1 MKPIQLIVAAALGL
15 VIGIAATW
23 FALHRSARPTTPAPQ
38 NSSAP
43 ADRKILYWYDPM
55 APAQH
60 FDKPGKSPNM
70 DMQLVPKYAG
80 DSADSTGVVAID
92 PREVQNLGVR
102 TARAER
108 GMLKATVRAT
118 GTVAFDERAVTVVQA
133 RVAGIVER
141 LDVRA
146 PLTAVEQGQMLLTLL
161 APEWTAAQEDYL
173 ALRRGRA
180 QGLDD
185 LRAAAR
191 QRLLLLGMSEAQI
204 HSIERGGSAQT
215 RIAVVAPRS
224 GVIGELSVREGAT
237 VMPGTPLL
245 RINGL
250 DTVWINAAIPETQSG
265 RVTPAAAVKAELP
278 AFPGRRFEGRIETLL
293 PDIDAATRTQ
303 VARIVLD
310 NPDHRLAPGM
320 FARVEIAAA
329 GNENASVLV
338 PTDAVIATGTR
349 NVVMVADGQ
358 GRFRAQEVR
367 VGDEANGRTQILD
380 GIADG
385 EIIVLSGQFL
395 IDSEASLA
403 GTLARLHGG
412 DAAGEPVAAANVP
425 AGGAAA
431 EEAVAPG
438 ALQRAD
444 GKVMR
449 IDGNRWT
456 IAMDAIPALQMGAMT
471 MTFTGPKRTP
481 GDDIRPGQRVNVAF
495 FRNAGGAFEI
505 DEVTLIAPA
514 RASPRPP
521 AGSTGGKP

>member
-1 MKPIQLIVAAALGL
+1 MKTVQLTVAAAVGL
-15 VIGIAATW
+15 MVGIAATW
-23 FALHRSARPTTPAPQ
+23 FTLHGATSPKAPAPQ
-38 NSSAP
+38 NSSTP
-43 ADRKILYWYDPM
+43 AEKKVLYWYDPM
-55 APAQH
+55 SPAQH

-70 DMQLVPKYAG
+70 DMQLVPKYAN
-80 DSADSTGVVAID
+80 DAADSTGVVDID

-102 TARAER
+102 TARAES
-108 GMLKATVRAT
+108 GSLKTTVRAT
-118 GTVAFDERAVTVVQA
+118 GSVAFDERAVTVVQA

-146 PLTAVEQGQMLLTLL
+146 PLTAVKQGEVLLTLL
-161 APEWTAAQEDYL
+161 APEWTAAQEEYL
-173 ALRRGRA
+173 ALRRGHA

-191 QRLLLLGMSEAQI
+191 QRLLLLGMSEAQVR
-204 HSIERGGSAQT
+204 SIEKDGRAQT
-215 RIAVVAPRS
+215 RIAVAAPRS

-250 DTVWINAAIPETQSG
+250 DTVWINAAIPETQIG
-265 RVTPAAAVKAELP
+265 RVTAAASVKAELP
-278 AFPGRRFEGRIETLL
+278 AFPGRRFDGRIETLL

-303 VARIVLD
+303 IARIVLD
-310 NPDHRLAPGM
+310 NPGHALAPGM
-320 FARVEIAAA
+320 FARVEIAA
-329 GNENASVLV
+329 GNESASVLV
-338 PTDAVIATGTR
+338 PSDAVIATGTR

-380 GIADG
+380 GISDG
-385 EIIVLSGQFL
+385 ETIVLSGQFL
-395 IDSEASLA
+395 IDSEASLT
-403 GTLARLHGG
+403 GTLARLQGG
-412 DAAGEPVAAANVP
+412 DAASEPSAAPGVP

-431 EEAVAPG
+431 PETAGAG

-444 GKVMR
+444 GKLVR

-456 IAMDAIPALQMGAMT
+456 IAMDAIPALQMDAMT
-471 MTFTGPKRTP
+471 MTFTGPQRTP
-481 GDDIRPGQRVNVAF
+481 GDDLRPGQRVNVVF

-505 DEVTLIAPA
+505 DKITLIAPA
-514 RASPRPP
+514 NAPPPPRS
-521 AGSTGGKP
+521 GSRGGKP